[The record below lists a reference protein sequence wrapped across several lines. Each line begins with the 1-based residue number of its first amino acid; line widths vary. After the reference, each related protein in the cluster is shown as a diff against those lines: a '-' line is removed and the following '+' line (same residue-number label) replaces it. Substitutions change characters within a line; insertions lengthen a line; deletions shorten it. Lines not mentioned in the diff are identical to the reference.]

1 MGGKTNQ
8 INAGQSLAVFIVGAF
23 LFRTA
28 GAPFQTEFAERARA
42 AAAGQLDL
50 RALGEW
56 IDARLAPPEEG
67 VYWRGTNR
75 RDEAKD
81 LAAGIEIRSRDHS
94 DGELEIGLS
103 VCETP
108 AYIVMAG
115 YQYGY
120 RVTGRVVGT
129 GSDGEPL
136 LADAR
141 PVGKVLTAAAVE
153 RVDAPRMRR
162 RRAVMQELADL
173 LAVDYDTISRAYY
186 EI

>member
-1 MGGKTNQ
+1 MTDIETKSN
-8 INAGQSLAVFIVGAF
+8 
-23 LFRTA
+23 
-28 GAPFQTEFAERARA
+28 
-42 AAAGQLDL
+42 QLDTARQWIADGASWSQYVSYAAREVRYDAL
-50 RALGEW
+50 REIQAW
-56 IDARLAPPEEG
+56 IDARLPQPAEG
-67 VYWRGTNR
+67 VYWRGTRR
-75 RDEAKD
+75 RDEASD
-81 LAAGIEIRSRDHS
+81 LAAGIEIRSRNYA
-94 DGELEIGLS
+94 DGELEAGLS

-108 AYIVMAG
+108 AYIVTAG

-136 LADAR
+136 LVDAR
-141 PVGKVLTAAAVE
+141 PVGKTMTAAAVG

-173 LAVDYDTISRAYY
+173 LAVDYDTISQAYY